1 MENISWYIW
10 VFGGIV
16 PFLLSMVLVFAVHP
30 FVVKIAN
37 SRGLTDNPGERKL
50 QQRPVPVLGGV
61 AVFFGIVVGA
71 GVTSMFFNS
80 HALFTSIVAITVM
93 MYIGV
98 LDDMLGLSP
107 NLRLV
112 LELGFVAF
120 VAWMDQVNINDL
132 HGVFGIGMLP
142 VYLSA
147 PLCIISGLG
156 IINAINMIDGVD
168 GLASG
173 FCVMACGVFGIAFW
187 LSYDGTMA
195 VLAALTA
202 GSLIPFF
209 FHNVFGKESK
219 MFIGD
224 AGSLMM
230 GMIMTIFVMHIL
242 DNGSR
247 VSYSFPN
254 MGVVAFTL
262 SVLSV
267 PVFDTLR
274 VMTGRIIKGVSPFH
288 ADRSHLHHLF
298 LEIGFSHIGTSVAVI
313 SIDFFTVLC
322 WLASFQLGA
331 SPTVQFL
338 VVVGLG
344 FLTTTGFYYV
354 VRRLRH
360 EQLLY
365 RCLRWLAQKSH
376 VEVGPMFQTIRKLMD
391 RM

>member
-30 FVVKIAN
+30 FVVKIAT

-142 VYLSA
+142 YLDHEGIV
-147 PLCIISGLG
+147 LVQCVGQGDLLRLG
-156 IINAINMIDGVD
+156 RWIRVGVD
-168 GLASG
+168 ESD
-173 FCVMACGVFGIAFW
+173 VPIGV
-187 LSYDGTMA
+187 
-195 VLAALTA
+195 
-202 GSLIPFF
+202 
-209 FHNVFGKESK
+209 E
-219 MFIGD
+219 
-224 AGSLMM
+224 
-230 GMIMTIFVMHIL
+230 
-242 DNGSR
+242 
-247 VSYSFPN
+247 
-254 MGVVAFTL
+254 VVAL
-262 SVLSV
+262 A
-267 PVFDTLR
+267 LR
-274 VMTGRIIKGVSPFH
+274 PSC
-288 ADRSHLHHLF
+288 D
-298 LEIGFSHIGTSVAVI
+298 
-313 SIDFFTVLC
+313 
-322 WLASFQLGA
+322 
-331 SPTVQFL
+331 
-338 VVVGLG
+338 
-344 FLTTTGFYYV
+344 
-354 VRRLRH
+354 
-360 EQLLY
+360 
-365 RCLRWLAQKSH
+365 
-376 VEVGPMFQTIRKLMD
+376 
-391 RM
+391 